1 MNGRV
6 FIGMYVEICL
16 LYEVI
21 FGVYKDLLVERWRHF
36 PSCEWS
42 VHVMVKIFIIVSKA
56 YCILKHPM
64 RVCSREWTSLSRI

>member
-36 PSCEWS
+36 TFL
-42 VHVMVKIFIIVSKA
+42 VVSGVF
-56 YCILKHPM
+56 M
-64 RVCSREWTSLSRI
+64 SW